1 MTDAARGRVVVGVSA
16 LLALCCVLLATT
28 VPVLDEESYLD
39 IAGQL
44 DPLHPYSW
52 WRPWQPW
59 GTSREADAFVFA
71 HPPLHLWW
79 VYLVQQATPGLFGVR
94 GLKLVAGAPYAL
106 LFGWA
111 VGDLARATTRR
122 PLLAV
127 LTWVSAPV
135 VVLCLQRGLMPDLGL
150 AALSTLAVA
159 CWRRAVGGSRSA
171 AVIGGLALAGASWIK
186 YPALALVP
194 VLLLHGRKRTG
205 SVMGGLRRTGP
216 FWLSLLLPL
225 VAGEAW
231 LALLYGRI
239 HPVEVLRRAGEIS
252 RGAPAVRALGLFTRL
267 AFCAIPAALLLKGYR
282 RHLVSGGIIGALA
295 VGLAWAPAG
304 LDAGLAVR
312 VWPWAALGGALFIAT
327 LALMRAP
334 GADRGPGESGDTLL
348 FGGWVIVVIAAV
360 FFGHNFAAPRYLLPA
375 VAPLA
380 LLLTRAV
387 DARHDGRR
395 LLAAGVAVGVLAS
408 AGLTVA
414 EHRFFLAADT
424 LAARVAAS
432 WASPGAF
439 TGEWSFRWRM
449 RQEGWSFYGP
459 DTDSGT
465 LVVAP
470 LSSSPGPLPDVKE
483 HVADY
488 SFDRFGP
495 RVVCAP
501 CRVGFYGD
509 TLGVLPV
516 GWSDG
521 PVEEATAWRIR

>member
-1 MTDAARGRVVVGVSA
+1 MGTAA
-16 LLALCCVLLATT
+16 LLALCCVLLAAT

-39 IAGQL
+39 IASQL
-44 DPLHPYSW
+44 QPLRPYDW

-59 GTSREADAFVFA
+59 GTHHEADAFVFA

-79 VYLVQQATPGLFGVR
+79 VYLVERATPGLFGIR
-94 GLKLVAGAPYAL
+94 GLKLVAAAPLAL
-106 LFGWA
+106 LLGWA

-150 AALSTLAVA
+150 AALSTVAVA
-159 CWRRAVGGSRSA
+159 AWRRALRGSRPA
-171 AVIGGLALAGASWIK
+171 AVVGGLALAAACWIK

-194 VLLLHGRKRTG
+194 VLLVHGRRRTG
-205 SVMGGLRRTGP
+205 SLSATLRSTWP
-216 FWLSLLLPL
+216 FWGAMAVPLSI
-225 VAGEAW
+225 GEGW
-231 LALLYGRI
+231 LALLYGRL

-252 RGAPAVRALGLFTRL
+252 RGAPTTRALGLFARL
-267 AFCAIPAALLLKGYR
+267 AFCAVPAALLLRGHR
-282 RHLVSGGIIGALA
+282 RHLVSGAVIGALA
-295 VGLAWAPAG
+295 VALAWGPAG
-304 LDAGLAVR
+304 LDTGLALR
-312 VWPWAALGGALFIAT
+312 VWPWAAVGGALFIAT
-327 LALMRAP
+327 LASMRAP
-334 GADRGPGESGDTLL
+334 GADRGPGEPGDTLL
-348 FGGWVIVVIAAV
+348 LGGWVIAVIAAV

-375 VAPLA
+375 VAPLC

-387 DARHDGRR
+387 DARPAGRH
-395 LLAAGVAVGVLAS
+395 LLAAGVVVGLSAS
-408 AGLTVA
+408 AILTLA
-414 EHRFFLAADT
+414 EHRFFVAADR
-424 LAARVAAS
+424 LAARIADS

-449 RQEGWSFYGP
+449 RQEGWSYYGP

-495 RVVCAP
+495 RVVCVP

-516 GWSDG
+516 GWSDR